1 MKREIWVKDGLNVLE
16 LILEKEYGIREFT
29 DRSLEFLLKYT
40 KADLGVFY
48 LVNDS
53 EKKLDILS
61 YHSFL
66 PLKKSIFFQ
75 YEDDFIQALLKTKQG
90 VLIEQDQRYEKL
102 EYSLN
107 HHGQT
112 VSTYLYPLLRE
123 ETVVGI
129 IKLSS
134 TKGFTEEDFEFMNLS
149 ASLIVAD
156 LMVVI
161 RQEKNRKNY

>member
-1 MKREIWVKDGLNVLE
+1 MKTI
-16 LILEKEYGIREFT
+16 
-29 DRSLEFLLKYT
+29 
-40 KADLGVFY
+40 
-48 LVNDS
+48 
-53 EKKLDILS
+53 
-61 YHSFL
+61 
-66 PLKKSIFFQ
+66 
-75 YEDDFIQALLKTKQG
+75 FIQALLKTKQG

-134 TKGFTEEDFEFMNLS
+134 TKGFTEEDFEFYESFSKSNCCRF
-149 ASLIVAD
+149 D
-156 LMVVI
+156 GC
-161 RQEKNRKNY
+161 Y

>member
-1 MKREIWVKDGLNVLE
+1 MLTFAITLIVTIGFIALVIRTIVPDLDYVSLAIGDMVRGGELKEVQVSGTNEITEMAHGFNQLIRSLKREIWVKDGLNVLE

-75 YEDDFIQALLKTKQG
+75 YEDDFYTSSIKNKTRC
-90 VLIEQDQRYEKL
+90 VD
-102 EYSLN
+102 
-107 HHGQT
+107 
-112 VSTYLYPLLRE
+112 
-123 ETVVGI
+123 
-129 IKLSS
+129 
-134 TKGFTEEDFEFMNLS
+134 
-149 ASLIVAD
+149 
-156 LMVVI
+156 
-161 RQEKNRKNY
+161 